1 MTLPTL
7 KVEIDFSSGPSFSY
21 PLILD
26 DLVYGFLDTN
36 TLGDAPA
43 NLVDISS
50 QVMKDMKKIIK
61 KLEEVKDLL
70 ELNLEASN
78 MDVEHMLQRVE
89 DMIEELEETGQFEF
103 EEIED

>member
-1 MTLPTL
+1 
-7 KVEIDFSSGPSFSY
+7 
-21 PLILD
+21 
-26 DLVYGFLDTN
+26 
-36 TLGDAPA
+36 
-43 NLVDISS
+43 
-50 QVMKDMKKIIK
+50 MKDMKKIIK

-78 MDVEHMLQRVE
+78 IDVEHMLQRVE